1 MHSLMRR
8 TIGRAHATGKWRRLL
23 FTSTGPGGYRPPHHP
38 RSRTTRTQTA
48 IYAPVFHDYADPA
61 RLVELSDTGHFELI
75 NPRSKQWPQ
84 IVEIVTALR

>member
-1 MHSLMRR
+1 MIPLAHRR
-8 TIGRAHATGKWRRLL
+8 
-23 FTSTGPGGYRPPHHP
+23 
-38 RSRTTRTQTA
+38 A
-48 IYAPVFHDYADPA
+48 IELADPA